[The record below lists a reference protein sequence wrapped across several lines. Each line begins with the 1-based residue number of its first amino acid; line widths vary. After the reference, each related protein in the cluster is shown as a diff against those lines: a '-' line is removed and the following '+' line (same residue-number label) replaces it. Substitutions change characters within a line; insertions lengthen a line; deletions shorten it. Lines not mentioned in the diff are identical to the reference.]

1 MKRVG
6 EDELR
11 SANRTEYEETVKV
24 VSENQDVVGIFSLP
38 VANDRSI
45 PLYEVAQLMENGF
58 AGLKMTATKGMSDH
72 DFLMAAYCKITPE
85 EFKTNSKEV
94 LITKARTVLCDM
106 AVRKL
111 MIRCADVAQK

>member
-72 DFLMAAYCKITPE
+72 DFLMAAYCKMR
-85 EFKTNSKEV
+85 FSMN
-94 LITKARTVLCDM
+94 L
-106 AVRKL
+106 
-111 MIRCADVAQK
+111 Q